1 MISKLRIDKMSVE
14 FVTSSPRFSFIAD
27 KGETFT
33 FNLYKEG
40 QLVYQKEVSLDDSIG
55 FKADYKFEEGERYV
69 FNISSLEERSEDYSF
84 TIFDSLDK
92 RFISVNNI
100 SHPTFFKTFNCKNVI
115 RAKLVITGLGLYVA
129 KINSKKV

>member
-55 FKADYKFEEGERYV
+55 FKADYKFEEGERA
-69 FNISSLEERSEDYSF
+69 RP
-84 TIFDSLDK
+84 DK
-92 RFISVNNI
+92 LF
-100 SHPTFFKTFNCKNVI
+100 
-115 RAKLVITGLGLYVA
+115 
-129 KINSKKV
+129 